1 MSDTPLVWI
10 RADNHIVETTG
21 VRSGR
26 GPLRVLV
33 IEDDPALG
41 RLIQLVL
48 TQYTEQVS
56 VVRSGQTALSELAAQ
71 SFDAIACDISLPD
84 MSGLDVI
91 ERGRRLAPGAG
102 IVAITGFVDVDV
114 AVRSMKAGAD
124 DFLGKPFD
132 ADILWHLLNKAVDT
146 RGSRLAAEQ
155 AAAYRKL
162 AYTDA
167 LTGCPNRR
175 FIDEFIVDAVERS
188 RREGSPLVAGYMDI
202 DNFKL
207 LNDFV
212 GHEQGDH
219 VLKRVVQALNLHI
232 AEPATFARFGGDEFV
247 VVFPGASE
255 EESREVLERVRSAVS
270 HIEVVNG
277 SRVTLPTRVSFGLA
291 RFRGYESPRDLIAE
305 AEDQMYLDKSM
316 SASAGIAGTET
327 SEGKVPDA
335 FLKVTNLKALR
346 NLVKAIDR
354 RDSYTRFHSDHA
366 TQLALRVARQI
377 GLEDEYVSAIA
388 IGGPIHDLGKIVVS
402 DEILR
407 KPGPLTLDERRSME
421 EHPVMGAAITA
432 AVTDYDTVVDLVRH
446 HHERF
451 DGEGYPGR
459 LRGAETALPTRL
471 FSLADAYSAMTTDRP
486 YRKGLTVE
494 QAVEQIARG
503 RGTQFDPDLARE
515 FVRMIERE
523 YGTSEAAA

>member
-1 MSDTPLVWI
+1 MEPLVP
-10 RADNHIVETTG
+10 REA
-21 VRSGR
+21 R

-48 TQYTEQVS
+48 GQHTREVT
-56 VVRSGQTALSELAAQ
+56 VVRTGAAALDAVRLQ
-71 SFDAIACDISLPD
+71 RFDAIASDISLPD

-91 ERGRRLAPGAG
+91 SQSRTLAPAAG

-132 ADILWHLLNKAVDT
+132 AEILWHMLNKAIDT
-146 RGSRLAAEQ
+146 RGTQIEAEQ
-155 AAAYRKL
+155 AAVYRQL

-175 FIDEFIVDAVERS
+175 FIDEFIIEAVANSQRYEQ
-188 RREGSPLVAGYMDI
+188 PLTVAYLDI

-212 GHEQGDH
+212 GHEEGDH
-219 VLKRVVQALNLHI
+219 VLQRVAGAL
-232 AEPATFARFGGDEFV
+232 AEQIKPPAQFARFGGDEFV
-247 VVFPGASE
+247 AVFPGLADYE
-255 EESREVLERVRSAVS
+255 ARFVMDRVRRAVAD
-270 HIEVVNG
+270 IEVVNG
-277 SRVTLPTRVSFGLA
+277 ARIALPTRISCGVA
-291 RFRGYESPRDLIAE
+291 AFRGIESPRDLIAE

-316 SASAGIAGTET
+316 SPSAVLGNNAEPDTLV
-327 SEGKVPDA
+327 KVS
-335 FLKVTNLKALR
+335 NLKALR

-366 TQLALRVARQI
+366 TQLAMRVARDVGMSREEI
-377 GLEDEYVSAIA
+377 NAIS
-388 IGGPIHDLGKIVVS
+388 IGGPIHDLGKIVVP

-407 KPGPLTLDERRSME
+407 KPGPLTAEERRSME
-421 EHPVMGAAITA
+421 EHPLMGAAITA
-432 AVTDYDTVVDLVRH
+432 AVTDHDTVVNLVRH
-446 HHERF
+446 HHERM

-459 LRGAETALPTRL
+459 LKGHEISAPTRL
-471 FSLADAYSAMTTDRP
+471 FTLADAYSAMTTDRP
-486 YRKGLTVE
+486 YRKGLTPE
-494 QAVEQIARG
+494 RAVQEILAG
-503 RGTQFDPDLARE
+503 RGSQFDPE
-515 FVRMIERE
+515 FATVFVQVIEAT
-523 YGTSEAAA
+523 YGNAAA

>member
-1 MSDTPLVWI
+1 MEPLVW
-10 RADNHIVETTG
+10 RE
-21 VRSGR
+21 GR

-41 RLIQLVL
+41 RLIQLILGQHTREV
-48 TQYTEQVS
+48 T
-56 VVRSGQTALSELAAQ
+56 VVRSGAAALEAVQ
-71 SFDAIACDISLPD
+71 KQPFDAIASDISLPD

-91 ERGRRLAPGAG
+91 NQARAIAPSAG

-132 ADILWHLLNKAVDT
+132 AEILWHMLNKAVD
-146 RGSRLAAEQ
+146 SRARQIEAEQ
-155 AAAYRKL
+155 ATVYRKL

-175 FIDEFIVDAVERS
+175 FIDEFIIEAVGTSLRDS
-188 RREGSPLVAGYMDI
+188 APLAVAYLDI

-212 GHEQGDH
+212 GHEEGDR
-219 VLKRVVQALNLHI
+219 VLQRVATALHRHI
-232 AEPATFARFGGDEFV
+232 TPPAQFARFGGDEFV
-247 VVFPGASE
+247 VVFPGASQHE
-255 EESREVLERVRSAVS
+255 ARQVMDRVRRAVS
-270 HIEVVNG
+270 EIEVVNG
-277 SRVTLPTRVSFGLA
+277 ARVTLPTRISCGMA
-291 RFRGYESPRDLIAE
+291 SFRGYGSPRDLIAD

-316 SASAGIAGTET
+316 SPVSVLGTASAESPEAL
-327 SEGKVPDA
+327 
-335 FLKVTNLKALR
+335 LKVGNLKALR

-366 TQLALRVARQI
+366 TQLALQVGRDLGLTEEQI
-377 GLEDEYVSAIA
+377 SSIS
-388 IGGPIHDLGKIVVS
+388 IGGPIHDLGKIVVP

-407 KPGPLTLDERRSME
+407 KPGPLTAEERRSME
-421 EHPVMGAAITA
+421 EHPLMGAAITA
-432 AVTDYDTVVDLVRH
+432 AVTDYDTVVELVRH

-459 LRGAETALPTRL
+459 LKAGEVSLPTRL
-471 FSLADAYSAMTTDRP
+471 FTLADAYSAMTTDRP
-486 YRKGLTVE
+486 YRKGLTAE
-494 QAVEQIARG
+494 RAIQEILNG
-503 RGTQFDPDLARE
+503 RGTQFDPDLAEAFIR
-515 FVRMIERE
+515 RIERD
-523 YGTSEAAA
+523 YKTDEAAA

>member
-1 MSDTPLVWI
+1 MEPVSI
-10 RADNHIVETTG
+10 RA
-21 VRSGR
+21 GR
-26 GPLRVLV
+26 APLRVLV

-48 TQYTEQVS
+48 SQYTDQVS
-56 VVRSGQTALSELAAQ
+56 VARSGRDALAEL
-71 SFDAIACDISLPD
+71 SVKKFDAIASDISLPD

-91 ERGRRLAPGAG
+91 ARARAVAPASG

-132 ADILWHLLNKAVDT
+132 ADILWHMLNKAVDN
-146 RGSRLAAEQ
+146 RGRQIEAEQ
-155 AAAYRKL
+155 AAAYRHL

-167 LTGCPNRR
+167 LTGSPNRR
-175 FIDEFIVDAVERS
+175 FIDEFIVDAVNNSIRD
-188 RREGSPLVAGYMDI
+188 GSSLVAAYLDI

-219 VLKRVVQALNLHI
+219 VLKRVVQALSVHI
-232 AEPATFARFGGDEFV
+232 TSPAAFARFGGDEFV
-247 VVFPGASE
+247 VVFPNTTEGEARS
-255 EESREVLERVRSAVS
+255 VIERVLTAVS

-277 SRVTLPTRVSFGLA
+277 SHVSLPTRISCGIA
-291 RFRGYESPRDLIAE
+291 RFRGYETPRDLIAE
-305 AEDQMYLDKSM
+305 AEEQMYLDKSG
-316 SASAGIAGTET
+316 SAPLAWS
-327 SEGKVPDA
+327 DA
-335 FLKVTNLKALR
+335 DDRNAPEALLKITNLKSLR

-366 TQLALRVARQI
+366 TLLATALGKCL
-377 GLEDEYVSAIA
+377 GLSDEQMSAIT
-388 IGGPIHDLGKIVVS
+388 IGGPIHDLGKIVVP

-407 KPGPLTLDERRSME
+407 KPGLLTPTERRTME
-421 EHPVMGAAITA
+421 EHPVIGAAITA
-432 AVTDYDTVVDLVRH
+432 AVTDYDTVVELVRH

-459 LRGAETALPTRL
+459 LRREEVTLPTRI
-471 FSLADAYSAMTTDRP
+471 FSIADAYSAMTTDRP
-486 YRKGLTVE
+486 YRKALSIDH
-494 QAVEQIARG
+494 AIAQIVG
-503 RGTQFDPDLARE
+503 GSSTQFDPDLARE
-515 FVRMIERE
+515 FVAIVERE
-523 YGTSEAAA
+523 YADGQSVA